1 MKKPRSFLMGLLRS
15 GVVLLT
21 LVPLGYALYKQW
33 VEVSQLLASIR
44 WWQAAWGTLLMMA
57 AQPLMGLIAW
67 VVLFFLDAR
76 RPYLKVLALY
86 FVSQVAKYLPGG
98 IWAFPGRMV
107 AYQAVGVNRA
117 AAVVSVAR
125 EVAALYL
132 GASLVGLLG
141 LFAGLPVSTVLRVTI
156 GMGVIIC
163 FLAVVV
169 IQVPAS
175 WQLFGKIRF
184 LRKFAESFQALQ
196 TPGTTFR
203 WFLPALLVSAAF
215 WLAAGLAFRELAASV
230 SPSASNLTWLQAAGV
245 FSLSWCAG
253 FVVVFAPAGLGVRE
267 ATLSLLLG
275 SFIPSGEAIAIALLA
290 RLWWTAAE
298 ALYILV
304 SVIWMSRTASLA
316 ALKNPQLAENRG

>member
-1 MKKPRSFLMGLLRS
+1 MSLLRA
-15 GVVLLT
+15 GIVLLT
-21 LVPLGYALYKQW
+21 LVPLGIAIYKQW
-33 VEVSQLLASIR
+33 VEVRHLLASIR
-44 WWQAAWGTLLMMA
+44 WLQAAWATLLMMA
-57 AQPLMGLIAW
+57 VQPLMGLIAW
-67 VVLFFLDAR
+67 MVLFFLNAR
-76 RPYLKVLALY
+76 RPFPKVLALY
-86 FVSQVAKYLPGG
+86 FISQVAKYLPGG

-141 LFAGLPVSTVLRVTI
+141 LFAGLPVSTALKVTI
-156 GMGVIIC
+156 GAGVIAC

-175 WQLFGKIRF
+175 WKLMAKIRF
-184 LRKFAESFQALQ
+184 LSKFTQSFLALEGS
-196 TPGTTFR
+196 GTSFR
-203 WFLPALLVSAAF
+203 WFLPALLVSTAF
-215 WLAAGLAFRELAASV
+215 WMGAGLAFHELAAAV

-245 FSLSWCAG
+245 FSLAWCAG

-267 ATLSLLLG
+267 YTLSLLLG
-275 SFIPSGEAIAIALLA
+275 SFLPSGEAIAIALLA

-298 ALYILV
+298 ALYILA
-304 SVIWMSRTASLA
+304 SVIWMSRTASWA
-316 ALKNPQLAENRG
+316 ALKNPQLAGNRG